1 MVGQHQKYKTV
12 FIISKPK
19 KKNHR
24 KTQLSAQKTD
34 IGETFKYLH

>member
-1 MVGQHQKYKTV
+1 MVGQYQKYKTV

-19 KKNHR
+19 KNHC

-34 IGETFKYLH
+34 IGETLKYLH